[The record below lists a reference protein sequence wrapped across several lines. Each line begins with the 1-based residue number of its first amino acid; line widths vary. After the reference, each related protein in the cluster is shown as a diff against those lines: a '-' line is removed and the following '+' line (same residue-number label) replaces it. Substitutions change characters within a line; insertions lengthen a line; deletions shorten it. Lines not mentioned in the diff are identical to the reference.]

1 MEPLMYAAILK
12 MVKSGEK
19 DELLTEK
26 ENLIWRARI
35 KEYSVRADGGLLWN
49 GHKVPT
55 LEQIEQVLQPVHITS
70 KGHVRDRKVLQKEL
84 SDRGFALPRYEGGL
98 KRACTL

>member
-1 MEPLMYAAILK
+1 MYAAILK

-19 DELLTEK
+19 DELLTEE

-49 GHKVPT
+49 GYKVPT

-70 KGHVRDRKVLQKEL
+70 KGHVRQK
-84 SDRGFALPRYEGGL
+84 AVA
-98 KRACTL
+98 KRVE